1 MLTSPILSNKLIKEF
16 AILHLIYYF
25 CRMKKIIIIF
35 FGLIVFLS
43 SCTNHDRK
51 IEYSTLENNVE
62 KNPMETLDKIDSIL
76 RILEDGNVSDYM
88 HLSLLRYQA
97 KDLLDKNISKE
108 QDIKKIKAIT
118 QFYKEQENNP
128 KLLKLSL
135 YYCGRIY
142 SEQHDAPSALDY
154 YEQAVNINNK
164 DLAFDSKIYSQI
176 GYLFYFQN
184 LNKEA
189 FKNFTFAYTLAK
201 EAKDT
206 MKIVNAMKDIAYVEI
221 ANNNYNNAI
230 KTLAKALNIAKST
243 TSCTQR
249 RINSITSYLAMA
261 LNQNGEY
268 TKAKKIIEPVLK
280 EIHPSDTSAVFS
292 IYAEILENLQY
303 DSAAFYYRY
312 LSEKGSI
319 YAQETAF
326 SYLIEAAIKHTK
338 NETAQKYLQQYF
350 NARNNVKKY
359 TYTKSLLQVSK
370 LYNYQQQIKEREIVK
385 NEKKTIIYI
394 ASIIVALLVI
404 AILLCL
410 LIIQRKIQH
419 ENIQKKRIQILQKIQ
434 KNILQQKEK
443 ELMTIKDKIA
453 FWENQINS
461 TQIQNQKLQEQLA
474 KEEENYAIK
483 NALYTIEKKER
494 NVAFNTLSKTDIVN
508 KILLKSKAIQRE
520 HLTTSEKDE
529 VIQVFKT
536 YLPKFIDDLMALYD
550 LSLQELLVCLLL
562 KLNIKP
568 SSISYLL
575 GTTISSISKIRSRL
589 YKKIFNKDGG
599 AEKWDEFIRSL

>member
-1 MLTSPILSNKLIKEF
+1 
-16 AILHLIYYF
+16 
-25 CRMKKIIIIF
+25 
-35 FGLIVFLS
+35 
-43 SCTNHDRK
+43 
-51 IEYSTLENNVE
+51 
-62 KNPMETLDKIDSIL
+62 
-76 RILEDGNVSDYM
+76 
-88 HLSLLRYQA
+88 
-97 KDLLDKNISKE
+97 
-108 QDIKKIKAIT
+108 
-118 QFYKEQENNP
+118 
-128 KLLKLSL
+128 
-135 YYCGRIY
+135 
-142 SEQHDAPSALDY
+142 
-154 YEQAVNINNK
+154 
-164 DLAFDSKIYSQI
+164 
-176 GYLFYFQN
+176 
-184 LNKEA
+184 
-189 FKNFTFAYTLAK
+189 
-201 EAKDT
+201 
-206 MKIVNAMKDIAYVEI
+206 MKIVNAMKDIASVEI

-326 SYLIEAAIKHTK
+326 SYLTEAAIKHTK

-419 ENIQKKRIQILQKIQ
+419 ENI
-434 KNILQQKEK
+434 
-443 ELMTIKDKIA
+443 
-453 FWENQINS
+453 
-461 TQIQNQKLQEQLA
+461 
-474 KEEENYAIK
+474 
-483 NALYTIEKKER
+483 
-494 NVAFNTLSKTDIVN
+494 
-508 KILLKSKAIQRE
+508 
-520 HLTTSEKDE
+520 
-529 VIQVFKT
+529 
-536 YLPKFIDDLMALYD
+536 P
-550 LSLQELLVCLLL
+550 
-562 KLNIKP
+562 
-568 SSISYLL
+568 
-575 GTTISSISKIRSRL
+575 
-589 YKKIFNKDGG
+589 
-599 AEKWDEFIRSL
+599 

>member
-25 CRMKKIIIIF
+25 CHMKKIIIIF

-76 RILEDGNVSDYM
+76 RILEDDNISDYM

-164 DLAFDSKIYSQI
+164 NLAFDSKIYSQI

-189 FKNFTFAYTLAK
+189 FQNFTFAYTLAK

-206 MKIVNAMKDIAYVEI
+206 MKIVNAMKDIASVEI

-326 SYLIEAAIKHTK
+326 SYLTEAAIKHTK

-410 LIIQRKIQH
+410 LIIH
-419 ENIQKKRIQILQKIQ
+419 
-434 KNILQQKEK
+434 
-443 ELMTIKDKIA
+443 
-453 FWENQINS
+453 
-461 TQIQNQKLQEQLA
+461 
-474 KEEENYAIK
+474 
-483 NALYTIEKKER
+483 
-494 NVAFNTLSKTDIVN
+494 
-508 KILLKSKAIQRE
+508 
-520 HLTTSEKDE
+520 
-529 VIQVFKT
+529 
-536 YLPKFIDDLMALYD
+536 
-550 LSLQELLVCLLL
+550 
-562 KLNIKP
+562 
-568 SSISYLL
+568 
-575 GTTISSISKIRSRL
+575 
-589 YKKIFNKDGG
+589 
-599 AEKWDEFIRSL
+599 